1 MTASKR
7 ARALGQAELETDP
20 RFDIP
25 VMSAGFKTRPEDA
38 WEHYTPVYNYTFI
51 ADPRNHKMI
60 ENRLWSAGMAIFGA
74 QSVCASVYDHTQDH
88 VAESGHLVC
97 VHRFLEGTASGLHD
111 DQPFSTPPYTVGIRD
126 YSRPY
131 KGIQTPGY
139 SEAVYLLPS
148 AIHFD
153 PGQHRGTLA
162 YAPSST
168 MGRVLNAEFDYFFGQ
183 LNAGAQTISR
193 ARFNRMVGCFTVAVN
208 GAYANEDVR
217 VQAREALGD
226 LICDYI
232 EEHLHLPTLT
242 TKSILDEFGVSRAS
256 LYRIFEREG
265 GVRNYISMR
274 RLFRAVGE
282 LATKPTVRGEISKVA
297 EHWGFSSNANFHR
310 SVKTA
315 FGVKPGSLFEY
326 PIGFWTSRAGKTR
339 LTSFFDDATGLAGDL
354 TAA

>member
-1 MTASKR
+1 M
-7 ARALGQAELETDP
+7 GQFELRPESP
-20 RFDIP
+20 NDIP
-25 VMSAGFKTRPEDA
+25 VISAGFKTQPQDA
-38 WEHYTPVYNYTFI
+38 WEHYTPIYNYTFI
-51 ADPRNHKMI
+51 ADPRNPKMI
-60 ENRLWSAGMAIFGA
+60 ENRLWSAGTAIFGA

-97 VHRFLEGTASGLHD
+97 VHRYLEGTGSGLHD
-111 DQPFSTPPYTVGIRD
+111 DLPFSTPPYTVGIRD

-131 KGIQTPGY
+131 KGVQTPGF
-139 SEAVYLLPS
+139 SQAVYLLPS

-153 PGQHRGTLA
+153 SGQHRGTLA

-168 MGRVLNAEFDYFFGQ
+168 MGRVLNAEFDYFFDR

-193 ARFNRMVGCFTVAVN
+193 ARYSRMIGCFTVAVN

-226 LICDYI
+226 LISAFI
-232 EEHLHLPTLT
+232 EENLHLPTLT
-242 TKSILDEFGVSRAS
+242 TKQILAEFGVSRAS

-310 SVKTA
+310 SVKTV
-315 FGVKPGSLFEY
+315 FGVKPGSLFEH
-326 PIGFWTSRAGKTR
+326 PIGFWTSNAAKTG
-339 LTSFFDDATGLAGDL
+339 LTQFFDETTGLPGDL
-354 TAA
+354 NAA